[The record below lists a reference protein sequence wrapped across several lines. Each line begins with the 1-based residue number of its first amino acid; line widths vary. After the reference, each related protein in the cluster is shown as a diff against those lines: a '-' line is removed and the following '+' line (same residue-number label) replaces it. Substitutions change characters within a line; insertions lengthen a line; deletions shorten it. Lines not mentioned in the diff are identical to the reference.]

1 MRIFVHVNIGK
12 IKSLP
17 RVFNVFDTVVFFFV
31 FAVSVFV
38 CTDPPCIPT
47 DPALAFSDVQV
58 AHTTAVNA
66 VPGTPCIPADVAHAP
81 TAVATDLAGPN
92 AAIAV
97 ICRRDIRLL

>member
-17 RVFNVFDTVVFFFV
+17 RVFNVFDTVVFFIV

-38 CTDPPCIPT
+38 CT
-47 DPALAFSDVQV
+47 PALAFSDVQV

-81 TAVATDLAGPN
+81 TAVATDFAGPN

-97 ICRRDIRLL
+97 ICRRGMRLL

>member
-31 FAVSVFV
+31 F
-38 CTDPPCIPT
+38 T
-47 DPALAFSDVQV
+47 PALAFSDVQV

-81 TAVATDLAGPN
+81 TAVATYLAGPN

-97 ICRRDIRLL
+97 ICRRGNRLL